1 MLNAPDTKT
10 STRILGTGSAL
21 PGRDLP
27 GAVMTNARLT
37 DLMAEARTQLRSRG
51 HAARFELST
60 PEFPEERIGIQRR
73 RILDERL
80 TVRDMAVEAAR
91 HALARSGID
100 RERIRAVVV
109 STVSQDSL
117 LPSVATTVQARLALP
132 QEAAAFDVTLGCTG
146 FVAALDVASR
156 MLAGAP
162 QGSCALIVA
171 TETMLR
177 VLDACDRTTCP
188 IFGDAAAAVVVERS
202 GPSEVVWKTLG
213 ELGLRIEI
221 KAPLESSAPV
231 MRFRCRDDRLFV
243 SEDVRC
249 RRSARMDGNRVY
261 REMAR
266 LVPESIADYLEA
278 RDMTIDDVDLFVFH
292 QANRRMIESFARD
305 RRLRLPDAK
314 VPCNIADVG
323 NTSSA
328 SIPLLLDELRER
340 GELPP
345 DSRVLLIGFGS
356 GYSLAITQVSLS

>member
-1 MLNAPDTKT
+1 MLKPPETTT
-10 STRILGTGSAL
+10 SIRILGTGSAL

-27 GAVMTNARLT
+27 GAVMTNSRLSG
-37 DLMAEARTQLRSRG
+37 LMEEARCELRARG
-51 HAARFELST
+51 HAARFEIST
-60 PEFPEERIGIQRR
+60 PEFPEQRIGIQRR
-73 RILDERL
+73 HILDERL

-91 HALARSGID
+91 TALARSGID
-100 RERIRAVVV
+100 RERIRAIVV
-109 STVSQDSL
+109 STVSQDSM

-132 QEAAAFDVTLGCTG
+132 QQAAAFDVTLGCTG

-162 QGSCALIVA
+162 DESCALIVS

-188 IFGDAAAAVVVERS
+188 IFGDAAAAVIVERR

-221 KAPLESSAPV
+221 KSPLEAATPV

-243 SEDVRC
+243 SEDLRC

-266 LVPESIADYLEA
+266 LVPECIADYLES
-278 RDMTIDDVDLFVFH
+278 RSMTVDDIDLFVFH
-292 QANRRMIESFARD
+292 QANRRMIDSFARD
-305 RRLRLPDAK
+305 RRLRLPDRK

-328 SIPLLLDELRER
+328 SIPLLLDELANR
-340 GELPP
+340 GDLRR
-345 DSRVLLIGFGS
+345 DARVLLIGFGS
-356 GYSLAITQVSLS
+356 GYSLAITQVSIS